1 MKTANMVTWITDKIL
16 DLILLFYF
24 LTEGDNFVLNELQS
38 TVTLI

>member
-1 MKTANMVTWITDKIL
+1 MKTANVVTWITDKIL

-24 LTEGDNFVLNELQS
+24 LIEGDNFVLTQLQS